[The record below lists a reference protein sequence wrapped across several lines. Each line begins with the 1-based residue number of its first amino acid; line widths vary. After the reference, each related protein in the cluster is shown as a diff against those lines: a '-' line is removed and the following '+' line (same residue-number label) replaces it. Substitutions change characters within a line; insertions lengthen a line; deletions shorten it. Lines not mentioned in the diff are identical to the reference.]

1 MNVVVIAPHPDDESI
16 GCGGTLRLHTLKGDH
31 VIAVYLTSGEFGLKQ
46 MAPAKASSTRESE
59 ARKAAKILGLAEP
72 LFLRLPDS
80 QLADHLAIAASSL
93 AALLKPEC
101 PELIYV
107 PHPLEWHPDHKAA
120 VRICWAALDQIN
132 QSPTVRGYEVWTP
145 LALFDHLENV
155 DSTMPLKL
163 RAIRAHR
170 SQLAQ
175 LPYDRAIRGL
185 NEYRG
190 AISGRCRF
198 AEVFQILTRQHGA

>member
-16 GCGGTLRLHTLKGDH
+16 GCGGTLSLHTLKGDR
-31 VIAVYLTSGEFGLKQ
+31 VTAVYLTSGEFGLKQ
-46 MAPAKASSTRESE
+46 MPPAEACLTREAE
-59 ARKAAKILGLAEP
+59 ARKAAKILGLADP
-72 LFLRLPDS
+72 LFLRLPDW
-80 QLADHLAIAASSL
+80 QLADHLETAARSL
-93 AALLKPEC
+93 APLLKRES

-132 QSPTVRGYEVWTP
+132 QCPTVRAYEIWTP
-145 LALFDHLENV
+145 LSVFDHLENV
-155 DSTMPLKL
+155 DSTMPHKL

-190 AISGRCRF
+190 TISGRCRF
-198 AEVFQILTRQHGA
+198 AEVFQILTRPNAP